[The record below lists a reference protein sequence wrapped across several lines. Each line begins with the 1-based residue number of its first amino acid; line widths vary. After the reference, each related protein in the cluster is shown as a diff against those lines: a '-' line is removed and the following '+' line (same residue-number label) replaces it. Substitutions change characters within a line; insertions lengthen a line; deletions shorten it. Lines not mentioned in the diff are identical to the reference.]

1 MNRFAEFGISLFVT
15 MLVCVF
21 AAPRATNAAPRATN
35 AGTTKHPVSIV
46 EAEVYVNRLQT
57 TVRLTCFAEDL
68 ELLQGLEPLQNGK
81 YDSEEILEATQ
92 DHAQYLAEKIRFLD
106 VNGETIEAKVTGVVN
121 PDLPKDGAE
130 AGTLM
135 QYTLGFELELKY
147 DKPPEFLTI
156 VQEMVAEGQLLPS
169 ELQVLLKQAGS
180 KTPYAKMLKPSTPET
195 FRFDWDR
202 PPLSQ
207 KDSKEE
213 WDSWFDKQRED
224 TLGIGSYS
232 SVYSFIYINNA
243 EVRNEV
249 LIPLANLA
257 ALIEFERADPS
268 FLTVEEQ
275 AAAAKQIQRF
285 FSVGNPVQI
294 DGVEVQPVFD
304 RIDFYGLDLRDFA
317 EQAEKRKVSMAS
329 GRVGIIMRYPAKGS
343 PLKVDVAWDKF
354 NEETIRSVEAVAFPY
369 KEVKKVSFSMFLEN
383 NVYSWEATDAP
394 ELPSVTNVDLADPR
408 YHVEP
413 ATVAIPVVTAGCFLL
428 AMIASCLCLAR
439 LNNGLMLGAAIALGV
454 VGFLAANVGKVDVVS
469 PFERRGRLAIS
480 DATANTI
487 FLQLHRNLFRSFDYH
502 EESQVYDT
510 LARSVNG
517 PLLRKLYLQINDSLR
532 ISEQGGA
539 VSRIEDVQILSG
551 RQQSEPFV
559 ENGFQYRCKWNVV
572 GTIEHWGHIHERT
585 NQYDAMFKVKVV
597 DGSWKIIAMDVLD
610 QPQGVVK
617 TRLRK
622 F

>member
-1 MNRFAEFGISLFVT
+1 MNRFAGFGISLILV
-15 MLVCVF
+15 MLVCSV
-21 AAPRATNAAPRATN
+21 AARAS
-35 AGTTKHPVSIV
+35 AGEWAVKHPVSIV

-68 ELLQGLEPLQNGK
+68 ELLQGVEPLESGK
-81 YDSEEILEATQ
+81 YDSAEILEATQ

-106 VNGETIEAKVTGVVN
+106 VNGEVIEAEISGVVN
-121 PDLPKDGAE
+121 PDLPKEGAD

-156 VQEMVAEGQLLPS
+156 EQQMVAEGQLLPS
-169 ELQVLLKQAGS
+169 ELKVLLKQAGS
-180 KTPYAKMLKPSTPET
+180 ETPYKKMLKPGAPET

-207 KDSKEE
+207 EDSQEQ

-257 ALIEFERADPS
+257 AMIEFERSDPS

-275 AAAAKQIQRF
+275 SAAAKQIRRF
-285 FSVGNPVQI
+285 FSVGNPVLI

-317 EQAEKRKVSMAS
+317 VQAEKRKVSMAS
-329 GRVGIIMRYPAKGS
+329 GRVGIIMRYPAKGR

-354 NEETIRSVEAVAFPY
+354 NEETIRSVDAVAFPFN
-369 KEVKKVSFSMFLEN
+369 EVKQVSFSMFLEN
-383 NVYSWEATDAP
+383 NVYSWEASDAP
-394 ELPSVTNVDLADPR
+394 ELPSVTNVDLDDPR

-413 ATVAIPVVTAGCFLL
+413 ATVAIPVVSAACFLL
-428 AMIASCLCLAR
+428 GMIASCVCLTR
-439 LNNGLMLGAAIALGV
+439 GGDGLLLGAATLLGV
-454 VGFLAANVGKVDVVS
+454 AGLLSADTAKVEVQS
-469 PFERRGRLAIS
+469 PFEPPGRLAIS
-480 DATANTI
+480 ETTANTI
-487 FLQLHRNLFRSFDYH
+487 FLQLHRNLFRSFDYS

-539 VSRIEDVQILSG
+539 VSKIEDVQLLSG
-551 RQQSEPFV
+551 QQQAEPFV
-559 ENGFQYRCKWNVV
+559 ENGFQYRCKWNIV

-585 NQYDAMFKVKVV
+585 NQYDAMFEVKVV
-597 DGSWKIIAMDVLD
+597 DGAWKIVVMDLLD

>member
-1 MNRFAEFGISLFVT
+1 MNRFANDGISFVLV
-15 MLVCVF
+15 MLVCSTLSCCF
-21 AAPRATNAAPRATN
+21 AARAEASKCSVR
-35 AGTTKHPVSIV
+35 HPVSIV

-68 ELLQGLEPLQNGK
+68 ELLQGVEPLESGQ
-81 YDSEEILEATQ
+81 YDTGEILEATQ

-106 VNGETIEAKVTGVVN
+106 VNGEPIEVKITGVVN
-121 PDLPKDGAE
+121 PELPAEGAQ

-135 QYTLGFELELKY
+135 QYTLGFEFELKY
-147 DKPPEFLTI
+147 DKPPEFMTI
-156 VQEMVAEGQLLPS
+156 QQEMVAEGQLLPS
-169 ELQVLLKQAGS
+169 ELKVLLKQAGS
-180 KTPYAKMLKPSTPET
+180 KTPYRKMLKPGAPET

-207 KDSKEE
+207 EDSQAE
-213 WDSWFDKQRED
+213 WDSWFEKQREE

-243 EVRNEV
+243 EVRHEV

-257 ALIEFERADPS
+257 AMIEFERAEPS

-275 AAAAKQIQRF
+275 TAAAKQIERF
-285 FSVGNPVQI
+285 FSVGNPVRI

-304 RIDFYGLDLRDFA
+304 RVDFYGLDLRDFA
-317 EQAEKRKVSMAS
+317 VQSVKRKVSMAN
-329 GRVGIIMRYPAKGS
+329 GRVGIIMRYPAKGR
-343 PLKVDVAWDKF
+343 PLKVDLTWDKF
-354 NEETIRSVEAVAFPY
+354 NEETMRSVDAVAFPY
-369 KEVKKVSFSMFLEN
+369 KEVKKVSFSMFLER
-383 NVYSWEATDAP
+383 NVYSWEASDAP
-394 ELPSVTNVDLADPR
+394 ELPPITSVDLEDER

-413 ATVAIPVVTAGCFLL
+413 ATVPFPVITAVCFLL
-428 AMIASCLCLAR
+428 GLIASVVCLVR
-439 LNNGLMLGAAIALGV
+439 WNSILMGAAVAMGVAGVLTTGIA
-454 VGFLAANVGKVDVVS
+454 KVEVMP
-469 PFERRGRLAIS
+469 PFDRPGRLAIA
-480 DATANTI
+480 DTTANTI
-487 FLQLHRNLFRSFDYH
+487 FLQLHRNLFRSFDYSD
-502 EESQVYDT
+502 ESQIYDT
-510 LARSVNG
+510 LARSVDG

-539 VSRIEDVQILSG
+539 VSRIEDVQVLG
-551 RQQSEPFV
+551 GQQQTGPFV
-559 ENGFQYRCKWNVV
+559 ENGFQYRCKWNIV

-585 NQYDAMFKVKVV
+585 NQYDAMFEVKVV
-597 DGSWKIIAMDVLD
+597 DGAWKIVTMDVLD

>member
-1 MNRFAEFGISLFVT
+1 MNRFADVSISLFVA
-15 MLVCVF
+15 MLVCLF
-21 AAPRATNAAPRATN
+21 AVPRSASAW
-35 AGTTKHPVSIV
+35 TTRHPVSIV
-46 EAEVYVNRLQT
+46 EAEIYVNRLQT

-68 ELLQGLEPLQNGK
+68 ELLQGIEPLDSGK

-106 VNGETIEAKVTGVVN
+106 VNGEPIAAKITGVVN
-121 PDLPKDGAE
+121 PDLPKSGAE

-135 QYTLGFELELKY
+135 QYTLGFEFELKY

-156 VQEMVAEGQLLPS
+156 EQQMVAEGQLLPS
-169 ELQVLLKQAGS
+169 ELKVLLKQAGS
-180 KTPYAKMLKPSTPET
+180 DTPYTKMLKPSAPET

-202 PPLSQ
+202 PPLSPE
-207 KDSKEE
+207 DSKAE
-213 WDSWFDKQRED
+213 WDSWFDEQREA

-249 LIPLANLA
+249 LIPLANLTA
-257 ALIEFERADPS
+257 MIEFERAEPS
-268 FLTVEEQ
+268 FLTIEEQ
-275 AAAAKQIQRF
+275 SAAAKQIERF
-285 FSVGNPVQI
+285 FSVGNPVLI

-304 RIDFYGLDLRDFA
+304 RIDFYGLDLKDFA
-317 EQAEKRKVSMAS
+317 VQAEKRKVSMAS
-329 GRVGIIMRYPAKGS
+329 GRVGIIMRYPAKGR

-369 KEVKKVSFSMFLEN
+369 KEVKKVSFSMFLKN

-413 ATVAIPVVTAGCFLL
+413 ATVAVPVVTVACFLL
-428 AMIASCLCLAR
+428 ALIATCLCLVRAAS
-439 LNNGLMLGAAIALGV
+439 GPLMGAAVVLGV
-454 VGFLAANVGKVDVVS
+454 AGFLAAGTGKVDVVS
-469 PFERRGRLAIS
+469 PFERSGRLAVS

-502 EESQVYDT
+502 QESQIYDT
-510 LARSVNG
+510 LARSVHG

-551 RQQSEPFV
+551 LQQAEPFV
-559 ENGFQYRCKWNVV
+559 ENGFQYRCKWNIV

-585 NQYDAMFKVKVV
+585 NQYDASFEVKVV
-597 DGSWKIIAMDVLD
+597 DGAWKIVAMDVLD

>member
-21 AAPRATNAAPRATN
+21 AAPLSASEWTAR
-35 AGTTKHPVSIV
+35 HPVSIV

-68 ELLQGLEPLQNGK
+68 ELLQGLEPLQDGK
-81 YDSEEILEATQ
+81 YDSKEILEATQ
-92 DHAQYLAEKIRFLD
+92 DHAKYLAEKIRFLD
-106 VNGETIEAKVTGVVN
+106 VNGEVIAAKITGVVN
-121 PDLPKDGAE
+121 PDLPEDGAE

-135 QYTLGFELELKY
+135 QYTLGYEFELKY

-180 KTPYAKMLKPSTPET
+180 KTPYRKMLKPSTPET

-257 ALIEFERADPS
+257 ALIEFERAESS

-275 AAAAKQIQRF
+275 AAAAKQIERF
-285 FSVGNPVQI
+285 FSVGNPVHI

-317 EQAEKRKVSMAS
+317 VQAEKRKVSMAN

-343 PLKVDVAWDKF
+343 PLKVEVAWDKF
-354 NEETIRSVEAVAFPY
+354 NDETIRSVDAVAFPF
-369 KEVKKVSFSMFLEN
+369 KEVKKVSFSMFLKE

-413 ATVAIPVVTAGCFLL
+413 ATVAIPVVTVGCLLL
-428 AMIASCLCLAR
+428 AMIASCLCLVR
-439 LNNGLMLGAAIALGV
+439 SSNGKLVGAAIVLGV
-454 VGFLAANVGKVDVVS
+454 GGLLAANVGKVDVVS
-469 PFERRGRLAIS
+469 PFERPGRLAIS

-502 EESQVYDT
+502 QESQIYDT

-539 VSRIEDVQILSG
+539 VSRIEDVQIFSG
-551 RQQSEPFV
+551 HQQAEPFV
-559 ENGFQYRCKWNVV
+559 ENGFQYRCKWNIV

-585 NQYDAMFKVKVV
+585 NQYDATFEVKVV

>member
-1 MNRFAEFGISLFVT
+1 MNRRAGFGILFFVG
-15 MLVCVF
+15 MLVFLF
-21 AAPRATNAAPRATN
+21 AAPLSARALATE
-35 AGTTKHPVSIV
+35 HPVSIV
-46 EAEVYVNRLQT
+46 EAEVYVNRFQT

-81 YDSEEILEATQ
+81 YDNKEILEATQ
-92 DHAQYLAEKIRFLD
+92 DHAQYLTEKIRFLD
-106 VNGETIEAKVTGVVN
+106 VNGEAIAAKITGVVN
-121 PDLPKDGAE
+121 PDLPEDGAE

-135 QYTLGFELELKY
+135 QYTLGYEFELKY

-156 VQEMVAEGQLLPS
+156 VQDMVAQGQLLPS
-169 ELQVLLKQAGS
+169 ELMVLLKQAGS
-180 KTPYAKMLKPSTPET
+180 KTPYRKMLKPSTPET

-207 KDSKEE
+207 KASQEE

-224 TLGIGSYS
+224 TLGIASYS

-257 ALIEFERADPS
+257 ALIDFDRADAA

-285 FSVGNPVQI
+285 FSVGNPVEI

-317 EQAEKRKVSMAS
+317 VQAEKRKVSMAN
-329 GRVGIIMRYPAKGS
+329 GRVGIIMRYPAKS
-343 PLKVDVAWDKF
+343 RPIKVNVGWDKF
-354 NEETIRSVEAVAFPY
+354 NEETIRSVDAVAFAY
-369 KEVKKVSFSMFLEN
+369 QEVKQVSFSMFLKN
-383 NVYSWEATDAP
+383 NVFSWEATDAP
-394 ELPSVTNVDLADPR
+394 ELPAVTNVDLADPR
-408 YHVEP
+408 YHAEP
-413 ATVAIPVVTAGCFLL
+413 ATVAFPVVTAVCLLL
-428 AMIASCLCLAR
+428 ALIASCLSLVSPTNGR
-439 LNNGLMLGAAIALGV
+439 LMGAAAVLGV
-454 VGFLAANVGKVDVVS
+454 VGCLTSNVGKVEVVS
-469 PFERRGRLAIS
+469 PFERPGRLAIS
-480 DATANTI
+480 NETANTI

-502 EESQVYDT
+502 QESQIYDT
-510 LARSVNG
+510 LARSVHG

-539 VSRIEDVQILSG
+539 VSKIEDVEILNG
-551 RQQSEPFV
+551 QQQFESFV
-559 ENGFQYRCKWNVV
+559 ENGFQYRCKWNIV

-585 NQYDAMFKVKVV
+585 NQYDALFELKVV
-597 DGSWKIIAMDVLD
+597 DDTWKIVAMDVLD

>member
-1 MNRFAEFGISLFVT
+1 MNRFVDYNISLFVA
-15 MLVCVF
+15 MLVCLIAVSNS
-21 AAPRATNAAPRATN
+21 ASALTIR
-35 AGTTKHPVSIV
+35 HPVSIV
-46 EAEVYVNRLQT
+46 EAEVYVNRLET

-68 ELLQGLEPLQNGK
+68 ELLQGVEPLQTGK
-81 YDSEEILEATQ
+81 YDNEEILEATQ
-92 DHAQYLAEKIRFLD
+92 DHAKYLTEKIRFLD
-106 VNGETIEAKVTGVVN
+106 VNGEVIAAKITGVVN

-135 QYTLGFELELKY
+135 QYTLGFEFELKY

-169 ELQVLLKQAGS
+169 ELMVLLKQAGS
-180 KTPYAKMLKPSTPET
+180 KTPYRKMLKPSAPET

-207 KDSKEE
+207 RDSEAE

-232 SVYSFIYINNA
+232 SVYSFIYINNS

-268 FLTVEEQ
+268 FLTVAEQ
-275 AAAAKQIQRF
+275 AVAAEQIQRF

-317 EQAEKRKVSMAS
+317 VQAEKRKVSMAN

-354 NEETIRSVEAVAFPY
+354 NEETMRSIDAVAFPF
-369 KEVKKVSFSMFLEN
+369 KEVKKVSFSMFLKK

-413 ATVAIPVVTAGCFLL
+413 VVVAIPVVTVACFLL
-428 AMIASCLCLAR
+428 ALIALCLSFVRAV
-439 LNNGLMLGAAIALGV
+439 NGALLGTAVVLG
-454 VGFLAANVGKVDVVS
+454 LAGGLATNVGNVDVVS
-469 PFERRGRLAIS
+469 PLERSGRLAIA
-480 DATANTI
+480 DATADTI

-502 EESQVYDT
+502 QESQIYDT
-510 LARSVNG
+510 LARSVHG

-539 VSRIEDVQILSG
+539 VSKIEDVQILSG
-551 RQQSEPFV
+551 LKQAEPFV
-559 ENGFQYRCKWNVV
+559 ENGFQYRCKWNIV

-585 NQYDAMFKVKVV
+585 NQYDASFEVKVI
-597 DGSWKIIAMDVLD
+597 DGTWKIVAMDVLD

>member
-1 MNRFAEFGISLFVT
+1 MNRFADFGISLNGISFIVA
-15 MLVCVF
+15 MLVCFFVL
-21 AAPRATNAAPRATN
+21 PIPVNAWSIR
-35 AGTTKHPVSIV
+35 HPVSIV

-68 ELLQGLEPLQNGK
+68 ELLQGLEPLQNGR
-81 YDSEEILEATQ
+81 YDSDEILEATQ
-92 DHAQYLAEKIRFLD
+92 DHAKYLAEKIRFLD
-106 VNGETIEAKVTGVVN
+106 VNGETIAAKITGVVN
-121 PDLPKDGAE
+121 PDLPEDGAE
-130 AGTLM
+130 SGTLM
-135 QYTLGFELELKY
+135 QYTLGFEFELKY

-169 ELQVLLKQAGS
+169 ELMVLLKQAGS
-180 KTPYAKMLKPSTPET
+180 KTPYRKMLKPSAPET

-207 KDSKEE
+207 KDSKAE
-213 WDSWFDKQRED
+213 WDSWFDKQREE

-249 LIPLANLA
+249 LVPLANLA
-257 ALIEFERADPS
+257 AMIEFERADPS
-268 FLTVEEQ
+268 FLTVDEQ

-294 DGVEVQPVFD
+294 DGVIVAPVFD
-304 RIDFYGLDLRDFA
+304 RIDFYGLNLRDFA
-317 EQAEKRKVSMAS
+317 VQAEKRKVSMAN
-329 GRVGIIMRYPAKGS
+329 GRVGIIIRYPAKGS
-343 PLKVDVAWDKF
+343 PVKVNVVWDKF
-354 NEETIRSVEAVAFPY
+354 NKETMRSIDAVAFPF
-369 KEVKKVSFSMFLEN
+369 KEVEKVSFSMFLKD
-383 NVYSWEATDAP
+383 NVYSWIATDAP
-394 ELPSVTNVDLADPR
+394 ELPSVTHVDLADPR
-408 YHVEP
+408 YHARP
-413 ATVAIPVVTAGCFLL
+413 ATVAIPVVTAVCLLL
-428 AMIASCLCLAR
+428 ALIASCLCLSRAAS
-439 LNNGLMLGAAIALGV
+439 GWLMGV
-454 VGFLAANVGKVDVVS
+454 AVTMGVAGVLSANIGKVDVVS
-469 PFERRGRLAIS
+469 PFERSGRLAIS

-502 EESQVYDT
+502 EESQTYDT
-510 LARSVNG
+510 RARSVHG

-539 VSRIEDVQILSG
+539 VSRIEDVQILGG
-551 RQQSEPFV
+551 RQQAEPFV
-559 ENGFQYRCKWNVV
+559 ENGFQYRCKWNIV

-585 NQYDAMFKVKVV
+585 NQYDASFEVKVV
-597 DGSWKIIAMDVLD
+597 DGAWKIVAMDVLD